1 MNLKFK
7 TIMSNLIKQNSDLLI
22 EELRQLINEARN
34 RVALTVNAELTML
47 YWHIGS
53 RIRTEVLNNER
64 AEYGEQ
70 IVSTVSQQLTEEYG
84 KGFARP
90 NLFRMLKFAEQFP
103 DEEIVSTLSRQLS
116 WSHFLEIQVIKND
129 LARDFYAE
137 MCRIERWTVRTLR
150 ERIDSMLFERTTIS
164 RKPEETIKR
173 ELAALHDEQK
183 LTPDLIFRNPYILD
197 FLGLSDSYS
206 EKDLET
212 AILRDLEKFLLEL
225 GTHFTFAA
233 RQKRIVIDGEDFKID
248 LLLFHRVLQRLVV
261 IELKIGKFKAEYK
274 GKMELYLRWLNKHE
288 RLPHEAEPLGMIL
301 CTEAGAEQ
309 IELLELTKSGI
320 RIGEYLTELP
330 PRRILERKLLE
341 AFNLAKLQQENN

>member
-1 MNLKFK
+1 M
-7 TIMSNLIKQNSDLLI
+7 T
-22 EELRQLINEARN
+22 
-34 RVALTVNAELTML
+34 
-47 YWHIGS
+47 
-53 RIRTEVLNNER
+53 
-64 AEYGEQ
+64 
-70 IVSTVSQQLTEEYG
+70 
-84 KGFARP
+84 
-90 NLFRMLKFAEQFP
+90 
-103 DEEIVSTLSRQLS
+103 TLSAQLS
-116 WSHFLEIQVIKND
+116 WSHFVEILLVKND

-137 MCRIERWTVRTLR
+137 MCRFERWTVRTLR
-150 ERIDSMLFERTTIS
+150 ERIDSMLFERTAIS
-164 RKPEETIKR
+164 RKPKETIKR
-173 ELAALHDEQK
+173 ELTALRDEQK

-206 EKDLET
+206 EKDLED
-212 AILRDLEKFLLEL
+212 AILRELEKFLLEL

-274 GKMELYLRWLNKHE
+274 GKMELYLRWLNKYE
-288 RLPHEAEPLGMIL
+288 RLPHEAEPFGLIL

-330 PRRILERKLLE
+330 SRQVLENKLLE
-341 AFNLAKLQQENN
+341 AFNLAKLQQEGK